1 MQKLSFG
8 LTFVLFAAA
17 CDGPVDDSFGRHSTP
32 MPGPVEPGTDPNA
45 VTPAPPLCSPTTGTQ
60 WKGFAGTSLVQ
71 QRSDG
76 AIGADRARMKPF
88 DALADEYTRAIGN
101 VPASLAN
108 AAASFGAAP
117 ERFYMEPQA
126 SAISVWS
133 SFRVAFDGCLTF
145 TETAADY
152 AAAPTDASATAMCTA
167 LARKFW
173 SRAATSAEVD
183 ACKQVALTDSAG
195 EATPRRR
202 WAFTCASLLSSA
214 GFLTY

>member
-1 MQKLSFG
+1 MQKLSFC
-8 LTFVLFAAA
+8 LSLLLLAAA
-17 CDGPVDDSFGRHSTP
+17 CDGPVDDSSGRHNNP
-32 MPGPVEPGTDPNA
+32 LPGGPPGTEPSAMD
-45 VTPAPPLCSPTTGTQ
+45 PAPPMCSSKTGTQ
-60 WKGFAGTSLVQ
+60 WKGFADTNLVQ

-88 DALADEYTRAIGN
+88 DALADEYMRVIGT
-101 VPASLAN
+101 VPGSLAK
-108 AAASFGAAP
+108 AGASFGDAP
-117 ERFYMEPQA
+117 ERFYAEPQA

-145 TETAADY
+145 TETAPDY
-152 AAAPTDASATAMCTA
+152 AAAPTDASATATCTT

-173 SRAATSAEVD
+173 SRAATSAELD
-183 ACKQVALTDSAG
+183 ACKQVALTDSAS